1 MVKTEMYPIEKKMT
15 MDKLNKR
22 IKSLE
27 KNVKV
32 LKRLYFV
39 RYRYSG
45 DSVEVASRKVGV
57 TKMIGYTWQRRWNKD
72 GYVGLIPRYSGGRP
86 SKLTEEQKNELKLLL
101 KERDDWN
108 TNEVRNLI
116 NEKFDVKYSL
126 KQVRIIL
133 RKFGMKYG
141 KPYPHDYHRPDNAE
155 ELLKKT

>member
-1 MVKTEMYPIEKKMT
+1 MVKTEMYPIEKKMS
-15 MDKLNKR
+15 MDELNKR

-57 TKMIGYTWQRRWNKD
+57 TKMIGYTWQQRWNKD
-72 GYVGLIPRYSGGRP
+72 GYVGLIPRYGGGRP
-86 SKLTEEQKNELKLLL
+86 SKLMEEQKKELKLLL

-116 NEKFDVKYSL
+116 NEKFGVKYSL

-141 KPYPHDYHRPDNAE
+141 KPYPRDYRRPDNAE

>member
-1 MVKTEMYPIEKKMT
+1 MVKTEMYPIETKMS
-15 MDKLNKR
+15 MDELNKR

-72 GYVGLIPRYSGGRP
+72 GYVGLIPRYGGGRP
-86 SKLTEEQKNELKLLL
+86 SKLTEEQKKELKLLL

-116 NEKFDVKYSL
+116 NEKFGVKYSL

-141 KPYPHDYHRPDNAE
+141 KPYPRDYRRPDNAE
-155 ELLKKT
+155 EILKKT

>member
-1 MVKTEMYPIEKKMT
+1 MVKTEMYPIEKKMS
-15 MDKLNKR
+15 MDELNKR

-57 TKMIGYTWQRRWNKD
+57 TKMIGYTWQQRWNKE
-72 GYVGLIPRYSGGRP
+72 GYVGLIPRYGGGRP

-141 KPYPHDYHRPDNAE
+141 KPYPHDYRRPDNAE

>member
-15 MDKLNKR
+15 MDELNKR

-72 GYVGLIPRYSGGRP
+72 GYVGLIPRYDGGRP
-86 SKLTEEQKNELKLLL
+86 SKLTEEQKKELKLLL

-116 NEKFDVKYSL
+116 NEKFDLKYSL

-141 KPYPHDYHRPDNAE
+141 KPYPRDYRRPDNAE

>member
-15 MDKLNKR
+15 MDELNKR

-72 GYVGLIPRYSGGRP
+72 GYVGLIPRYGGGRP

-126 KQVRIIL
+126 FLYWV
-133 RKFGMKYG
+133 
-141 KPYPHDYHRPDNAE
+141 P
-155 ELLKKT
+155 

>member
-1 MVKTEMYPIEKKMT
+1 M
-15 MDKLNKR
+15 
-22 IKSLE
+22 
-27 KNVKV
+27 KV
-32 LKRLYFV
+32 LKRFCFV

-45 DSVEVASRKVGV
+45 DSVEVASRKVGDS
-57 TKMIGYTWQRRWNKD
+57 KMIGYTWQQRWNKD
-72 GYVGLIPRYSGGRP
+72 EYVDLIPRYGGGRP

-141 KPYPHDYHRPDNAE
+141 KPYPHDYRRPDNAE
-155 ELLKKT
+155 KLLKKLR

>member
-141 KPYPHDYHRPDNAE
+141 KPYPHDYRRPDNAE